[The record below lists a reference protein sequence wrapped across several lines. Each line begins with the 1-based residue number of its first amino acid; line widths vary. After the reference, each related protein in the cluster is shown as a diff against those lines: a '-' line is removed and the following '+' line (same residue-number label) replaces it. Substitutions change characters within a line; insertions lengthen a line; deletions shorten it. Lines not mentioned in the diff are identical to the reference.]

1 MFAGDY
7 VEFEVVKLNVAVSIK
22 LDQMNMLSIGTIE
35 LKFLGVQTAL
45 DLLN

>member
-7 VEFEVVKLNVAVSIK
+7 VDFEEVKPNVAVSIK
-22 LDQMNMLSIGTIE
+22 LNQMNMLSIGAIE